1 VIEVGLCLH
10 DTIEA
15 GASPDGLIE
24 DSEGILEIKCPQ
36 PHTMVKYWRDFLK
49 QERMPQEY
57 KAQVQG
63 QMWIAEKEWCD
74 FLCYAESIKPLLVRV
89 KRDDDFIKLLEEI
102 VTDAVESINENVN
115 QLRGSNYE

>member
-1 VIEVGLCLH
+1 
-10 DTIEA
+10 
-15 GASPDGLIE
+15 
-24 DSEGILEIKCPQ
+24 
-36 PHTMVKYWRDFLK
+36 
-49 QERMPQEY
+49 MPQEY

-102 VTDAVESINENVN
+102 VMDAVESINENVN
-115 QLRGSNYE
+115 QLKGK